1 MTFFYNLFRE
11 REREREERRFSVHNF
26 DELFQQIECFKHE
39 NQGGSDF
46 KRLEK
51 MNYIQENIMM
61 MMKRGH
67 YQPWDFGR

>member
-39 NQGGSDF
+39 N
-46 KRLEK
+46 
-51 MNYIQENIMM
+51 
-61 MMKRGH
+61 
-67 YQPWDFGR
+67 